1 MGHFETQ
8 AKACGYERPLKE
20 WIGCGEGEAQKS
32 FKNLDKKERSW

>member
-20 WIGCGEGEAQKS
+20 WIGRGDGEGTKV
-32 FKNLDKKERSW
+32 L